1 MSECE
6 VCNCEKDIVI
16 DGLPNI
22 VIHFSITYKD
32 QGNYVDNVTML
43 DGDEEE

>member
-1 MSECE
+1 MDCE
-6 VCNCEKDIVI
+6 DCNCEKKGTTI

-22 VIHFSITYKD
+22 VINFSITYKD

-43 DGDEEE
+43 DSEEE